1 MDLLRILDAKPEPA
15 IVDND
20 HFQIDPVYQFS
31 NHYNIATPM
40 SDFQKELIDQ
50 IISLHYSDILLFFE
64 KLDNNTWNSTSKN
77 KREIISSSLETLL
90 SNAKLVCLHPYLLI
104 DHFFPKSL
112 TTRDLP
118 TRLAET
124 SGKFQIL
131 NDLLLQL
138 DSLYNTK
145 NKNAKSI
152 HVGIF
157 VRSGKAMDLVD
168 ALCIGHKCNLKRYSG
183 IKLRDSS
190 ANQKKNLNLN
200 LNIHLLPLDSE
211 SLNQKEWS
219 SLKSKNFKLD
229 FAVLF
234 DINID
239 PDNPVMASIVSPHH
253 TKFFRLVP
261 INSVEHIELYY
272 EKCVNTRGVE
282 EFLKPTTAAIVCLRD
297 KVGMLPSNWKPAYN
311 KNLIYLKEY
320 LENPRTVKWPLPD
333 LPPIGNFTSRDVE
346 KSLLTEVK
354 FNFDNDELLKEEH
367 ENQQRGVE
375 SSLNTNFGGK
385 TKMISHIIQPRFSKK
400 NPTVKNYYENKR
412 LLKNYLM
419 NPLNNE
425 YENLTGISREIN
437 HNDVLTHT
445 LIYHFDMSIKKMIDL
460 NKEVESFNEFSSIR
474 LNDYQVM
481 LDAYN
486 KLSGDVEKKTVDLDL
501 INKIIDEYTA
511 KINTAKEDVK
521 DLNDKIDS
529 LKNDD
534 SIDPSV
540 KEYIAKDIEKYQ
552 LLEEIAKMEQKL
564 ENCDNENKYMSEE
577 INRAEQSIVDSNAKI
592 DILSKSNKELSE
604 KVEAI
609 KADDSAVV
617 AATKALE
624 VSMVKL
630 HALENESEEVK
641 GELADTITKLNDMG
655 SRPRHVNYY
664 GRNK

>member
-1 MDLLRILDAKPEPA
+1 
-15 IVDND
+15 
-20 HFQIDPVYQFS
+20 
-31 NHYNIATPM
+31 
-40 SDFQKELIDQ
+40 
-50 IISLHYSDILLFFE
+50 
-64 KLDNNTWNSTSKN
+64 
-77 KREIISSSLETLL
+77 
-90 SNAKLVCLHPYLLI
+90 
-104 DHFFPKSL
+104 
-112 TTRDLP
+112 
-118 TRLAET
+118 
-124 SGKFQIL
+124 
-131 NDLLLQL
+131 
-138 DSLYNTK
+138 
-145 NKNAKSI
+145 
-152 HVGIF
+152 
-157 VRSGKAMDLVD
+157 
-168 ALCIGHKCNLKRYSG
+168 
-183 IKLRDSS
+183 
-190 ANQKKNLNLN
+190 
-200 LNIHLLPLDSE
+200 
-211 SLNQKEWS
+211 
-219 SLKSKNFKLD
+219 
-229 FAVLF
+229 
-234 DINID
+234 
-239 PDNPVMASIVSPHH
+239 
-253 TKFFRLVP
+253 
-261 INSVEHIELYY
+261 
-272 EKCVNTRGVE
+272 
-282 EFLKPTTAAIVCLRD
+282 
-297 KVGMLPSNWKPAYN
+297 
-311 KNLIYLKEY
+311 
-320 LENPRTVKWPLPD
+320 
-333 LPPIGNFTSRDVE
+333 
-346 KSLLTEVK
+346 
-354 FNFDNDELLKEEH
+354 
-367 ENQQRGVE
+367 
-375 SSLNTNFGGK
+375 
-385 TKMISHIIQPRFSKK
+385 MISHIIQPRFSKK